1 MIYYVMLRHVTLVTF
16 WIIKSHNIIFTLISN
31 HLYYF
36 SNALTLNRN
45 QKYTKIISKPWNPTW
60 ETSVPSL
67 NKERFST
74 GILSSAVHFGWN
86 HLRVIKWA
94 LLSFLFVKLDDMI
107 KMLFT
112 PVIENS
118 CLGINNNNQSNENY
132 QYYYFNDK
140 DIKNHI
146 NSNNCINKINN
157 LSTTGNRFFQIYKIQ
172 MKSVILSYLSS
183 RSITVSAISLS

>member
-1 MIYYVMLRHVTLVTF
+1 
-16 WIIKSHNIIFTLISN
+16 
-31 HLYYF
+31 
-36 SNALTLNRN
+36 
-45 QKYTKIISKPWNPTW
+45 
-60 ETSVPSL
+60 
-67 NKERFST
+67 
-74 GILSSAVHFGWN
+74 
-86 HLRVIKWA
+86 
-94 LLSFLFVKLDDMI
+94 
-107 KMLFT
+107 MLFT

-140 DIKNHI
+140 NIKNHI